1 MKNKSKILMI
11 FMTFVEFLLRSIYQR
26 KDQEKIAKKLFF
38 LPIFQYFK
46 YSFIIKFNM
55 ANNSDSNIL
64 IKISLHV
71 MMRAN
76 VNEQIVEIF
85 REKAICK

>member
-38 LPIFQYFK
+38 LSIHFF
-46 YSFIIKFNM
+46 
-55 ANNSDSNIL
+55 NIL
-64 IKISLHV
+64 NIRL
-71 MMRAN
+71 
-76 VNEQIVEIF
+76 
-85 REKAICK
+85 

>member
-1 MKNKSKILMI
+1 MKNKSKIMI
-11 FMTFVEFLLRSIYQR
+11 FMTFEFLLRSIYQR

-55 ANNSDSNIL
+55 ANN
-64 IKISLHV
+64 
-71 MMRAN
+71 
-76 VNEQIVEIF
+76 
-85 REKAICK
+85 

>member
-55 ANNSDSNIL
+55 ANN
-64 IKISLHV
+64 
-71 MMRAN
+71 
-76 VNEQIVEIF
+76 
-85 REKAICK
+85 

>member
-11 FMTFVEFLLRSIYQR
+11 FITFVEFLLRSIYQR

-55 ANNSDSNIL
+55 ANN
-64 IKISLHV
+64 
-71 MMRAN
+71 
-76 VNEQIVEIF
+76 
-85 REKAICK
+85 